1 MYSDTNTQFDFIKN
15 SRGYFS
21 ILLHALS
28 KATIQNSM
36 QYNTKN
42 AESLFWLE
50 YEQNQTI
57 ILWLESP
64 LTVHTH

>member
-1 MYSDTNTQFDFIKN
+1 M
-15 SRGYFS
+15 
-21 ILLHALS
+21 HH
-28 KATIQNSM
+28 
-36 QYNTKN
+36 NTKN

-64 LTVHTH
+64 KYWFKSVLCEFMNGTNILKELKSYLEK